1 MFHNAHSEDEV
12 ELFVAEGQMLSGA
25 LANLDLSFMTLCQ
38 LAGHRHRLRPGFDP
52 NRRVSR
58 ALKSNQRLS
67 LCSPDI

>member
-1 MFHNAHSEDEV
+1 
-12 ELFVAEGQMLSGA
+12 MLSGA